1 MATAQSRGSGW
12 AITGLFLAILAG
24 VFVVAGSLAYLIVG
38 LAEQNAMSQTYVVG
52 FGAPGEDCPRGEAFF
67 DETTGKS
74 LDCVQTGGFG
84 SGQASLPGFSDEQN
98 QSMTTL
104 AGELGAD
111 GLSAADQQEIQALVD
126 TYAATVPASEQPHYD
141 EGVYAFG
148 LYGTRLAVVSGAVGL
163 LALAAIGGSFWLLT
177 RV

>member
-1 MATAQSRGSGW
+1 MTSAHARGSGW
-12 AITGLFLAILAG
+12 AVAGLFLAILVG
-24 VFVVAGSLAYLIVG
+24 VFVVASSLAYVIVG
-38 LAEQNAMSQTYVVG
+38 IAEQNAMSQTYVVG

-67 DETTGKS
+67 DKTTGES

-84 SGQASLPGFSDEQN
+84 AGQASLPGFSDEQN
-98 QSMTTL
+98 QSMTAL

-126 TYAATVPASEQPHYD
+126 TYAATVPASKQPRYD

-148 LYGTRLAVVSGAVGL
+148 LYGTRLVVVSGVVGL